1 METKDGM
8 TPSGAG
14 VPDTGVPDAGVRI
27 RGKRLELSAELL
39 SILLVGVALAALILT
54 GIGEIREDMREIRK
68 DMRERF
74 SSMENRMSSMEA
86 RLAVVESRL
95 AVVESQLTVVERR
108 LAVVERRL
116 AVVESQLAVVE
127 REQGEIRGLIEGLRD
142 TAAGRPEAQGVE
154 LGSRQGHA
162 MTGRSTNLPMYGP
175 TTGAHGDSGG
185 PAARGGDRRG
195 SANDTG
201 PGGTL
206 RPVIGPAGRGTP
218 DAPVTL
224 RAAADAPPP

>member
-1 METKDGM
+1 MEARDGM

-14 VPDTGVPDAGVRI
+14 APDTGVPDAGVRT

-54 GIGEIREDMREIRK
+54 GIGEIREDMRE
-68 DMRERF
+68 RF
-74 SSMENRMSSMEA
+74 SSMESRMSSMENRMSSMEA

-95 AVVESQLTVVERR
+95 AVVESQL
-108 LAVVERRL
+108 AVVERRL
-116 AVVESQLAVVE
+116 AVVESQLVVVE
-127 REQGEIRGLIEGLRD
+127 REQGEIRGLLEGLRD

-154 LGSRQGHA
+154 LGSRQGHDA
-162 MTGRSTNLPMYGP
+162 MAGRSANLPMYGP
-175 TTGAHGDSGG
+175 TTGSHGDSGG

>member
-14 VPDTGVPDAGVRI
+14 VPDVGVRT

-54 GIGEIREDMREIRK
+54 GIGEIREDMREIRE

-95 AVVESQLTVVERR
+95 AVVE
-108 LAVVERRL
+108 
-116 AVVESQLAVVE
+116 

-142 TAAGRPEAQGVE
+142 TAAGRTEAQGVE

-162 MTGRSTNLPMYGP
+162 MTGRSANLPKHGL
-175 TTGAHGDSGG
+175 TTGSRGDSGG
-185 PAARGGDRRG
+185 PAVRGGDRRG
-195 SANDTG
+195 SADDSG
-201 PGGTL
+201 AGGTL
-206 RPVIGPAGRGTP
+206 RPVIGSADPRNAGRADHPPRSSGRTASVNP
-218 DAPVTL
+218 SPSFDRTTSK
-224 RAAADAPPP
+224 RARIDGGAFETT

>member
-14 VPDTGVPDAGVRI
+14 VPDVGVRP

-54 GIGEIREDMREIRK
+54 GIGELRE

-95 AVVESQLTVVERR
+95 AVVEN
-108 LAVVERRL
+108 RL
-116 AVVESQLAVVE
+116 AVVESRLAAVE
-127 REQGEIRGLIEGLRD
+127 REQGEIRGLLEGLRD

-154 LGSRQGHA
+154 LGGRQGHA
-162 MTGRSTNLPMYGP
+162 MTGRSANLPKHGL
-175 TTGAHGDSGG
+175 TTGSRGDSGG
-185 PAARGGDRRG
+185 PAVRGGDRRG
-195 SANDTG
+195 SADDAG
-201 PGGTL
+201 AGGTL
-206 RPVIGPAGRGTP
+206 RPVIGSADPRNAGRADHPPRSSGRTASVNP
-218 DAPVTL
+218 PSSFDRTTSK
-224 RAAADAPPP
+224 RARIDGGAFETT